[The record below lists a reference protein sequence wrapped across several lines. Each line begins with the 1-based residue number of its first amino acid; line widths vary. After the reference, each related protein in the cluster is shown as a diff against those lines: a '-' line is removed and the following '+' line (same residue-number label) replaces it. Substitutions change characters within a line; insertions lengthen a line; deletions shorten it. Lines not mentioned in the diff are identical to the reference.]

1 MAADPVPAIAESEAT
16 GETAEIYDDI
26 RSALGI
32 GVVNLIWRH
41 LATIDGAL
49 PWAWQAVRPLYAG
62 GTAAAEGDALL
73 AGLELPDLPP
83 WPASALQAA
92 GVGEDDLPTVRAILD
107 SYNRGNATNLVA
119 LSTLVTGPAETPP
132 QGAASPLQPILPP
145 ETIST
150 PIPPLPALDAL
161 PAATRD
167 LVMALSD
174 LASGPQDRIVPSLYR
189 HLADWPGYLALTWTA
204 LAPLDRAGRL
214 RTMGDRALGQAA
226 WHARRLDTAVAERPE
241 NDAAVSA
248 AIEEFRRSAISR
260 MVPIAM
266 ILRCLTR

>member
-1 MAADPVPAIAESEAT
+1 MAADPVPAIAESGAT
-16 GETAEIYDDI
+16 GEIAAIYADI

-32 GVVNLIWRH
+32 GVVNLVWRH

-49 PWAWQAVRPLYAG
+49 PWAWRTVRPLYAD
-62 GTAAAEGDALL
+62 GTAAAAGDALL

-83 WPASALQAA
+83 WPVSALRAA

-119 LSTLVTGPAETPP
+119 LSTLVAGPSGTPRP
-132 QGAASPLQPILPP
+132 AAVSPLRPILPP
-145 ETIST
+145 GTIST

-161 PAATRD
+161 APATRD
-167 LVMALSD
+167 LVMALSG
-174 LASGPQDRIVPSLYR
+174 LAAGPRDRIVPSLYR
-189 HLADWPGYLALTWTA
+189 HLAGWPGYLALAWTA
-204 LAPLDRAGRL
+204 LAPLDKAGRL
-214 RTMGDRALGQAA
+214 GEMRDRALEAA
-226 WHARRLDTAVAERPE
+226 AARAGDLGPAPDGRPGNDGAVT
-241 NDAAVSA
+241 AAV
-248 AIEEFRRSAISR
+248 EEFRRSAISR

>member
-1 MAADPVPAIAESEAT
+1 MAADPVPAVAESEAT
-16 GETAEIYDDI
+16 GEIAEIYADI

-62 GTAAAEGDALL
+62 GAAAAAGNALL
-73 AGLELPDLPP
+73 GDLELPDLPP

-92 GVGEDDLPTVRAILD
+92 GVDEGDLPTVRAILD

-119 LSTLVTGPAETPP
+119 LSTLVAGPAETPP
-132 QGAASPLQPILPP
+132 TGGTSPLQPILPP
-145 ETIST
+145 GTIST
-150 PIPPLPALDAL
+150 AIPPLPALDAL
-161 PAATRD
+161 APETRE
-167 LVMALSD
+167 LVMALSG
-174 LASGPQDRIVPSLYR
+174 LAAGPQDRIVPSLYR
-189 HLADWPGYLALTWTA
+189 HLADWPGYLALAWAA

-226 WHARRLDTAVAERPE
+226 WRARRLDAAAAERPQ
-241 NDAAVSA
+241 NDAAISA